1 MSVRPD
7 SIISCT
13 LTDNPGLDTGTDMAQ
28 VAELDLPVFSEA
40 GNTSEMQPGA
50 KEAIG
55 EQGTADL
62 EIMVPKK
69 PPKEEYKPF
78 LLCDS
83 LPAVPAKLVKRILKG
98 EYVEM
103 SELLK
108 DNLEADRRRS
118 LIDAGCPAHSHMG
131 QFSRREIPDA
141 LSWLY
146 CFGIYAAIICSK
158 WPGKHR
164 QLFAYQVLILNESR
178 RGGRGWL
185 MYDAALRQ
193 QITDLETF
201 DFAKINQSL
210 YATTCLQYAG
220 AVRACPLCG
229 LGDHSEGECALRPQR
244 STIAVGTGAYRDEGM
259 RRGQD
264 LPKKR
269 FKRGPCFDYNGARGC
284 NNSSCIFEHC
294 CSRCRGDHRS
304 IDCAFKPPPRKESKP
319 EKP

>member
-1 MSVRPD
+1 
-7 SIISCT
+7 
-13 LTDNPGLDTGTDMAQ
+13 
-28 VAELDLPVFSEA
+28 
-40 GNTSEMQPGA
+40 
-50 KEAIG
+50 
-55 EQGTADL
+55 
-62 EIMVPKK
+62 MVPKK
-69 PPKEEYKPF
+69 PLKEEYKPF

-146 CFGIYAAIICSK
+146 CFGIYAAIICSR
-158 WPGKHR
+158 WPGKHG

-229 LGDHSEGECALRPQR
+229 LGDHSEGECALRLQR

-284 NNSSCIFEHC
+284 NNSNCIFEHR

-304 IDCAFKPPPRKESKP
+304 IDCAFKAPPRKESKP